1 MYLRNLLD
9 KLEFNPEESY
19 TKACL
24 KGMAEGALEGLI
36 IVGAIDIISIGIGT
50 IMKSVK

>member
-1 MYLRNLLD
+1 MYLRLLLD
-9 KLEFNPEESY
+9 KLEFKPEESY

-36 IVGAIDIISIGIGT
+36 IVGAMEIVSIAVDAI
-50 IMKSVK
+50 KK